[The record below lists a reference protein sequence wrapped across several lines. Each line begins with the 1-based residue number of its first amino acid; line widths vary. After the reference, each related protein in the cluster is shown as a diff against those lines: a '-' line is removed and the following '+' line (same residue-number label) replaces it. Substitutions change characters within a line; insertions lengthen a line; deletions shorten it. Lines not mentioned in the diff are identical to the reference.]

1 MQHWKTFY
9 VYILTNELK
18 TVLYIGMTN
27 NLEQRIIEHYEQRGQ
42 RSSFTGKYNVY
53 YLLYFETHQYVNNAI
68 ARENEIKAWRRE
80 KKMQLVAEMN
90 PSLQFLNEEILGIWP
105 PEELPGRK

>member
-18 TVLYIGMTN
+18 TVLYTGMTN
-27 NLEQRIIEHYEQRGQ
+27 NLEQTIIEHYEQRGK

-90 PSLQFLNEEILGIWP
+90 PSLQFLNEEIFGKWP
-105 PEELPGRK
+105 PEELRKRK